1 MRRSWICLFLPVF
14 LAVSIAAVMASRPAV
29 AETQMTLSKTDVGA
43 PPEAIYPLIEDF
55 RNWAKWSPHEKAD
68 PAVRRSYSGAGKGKD
83 AVYEWNGGKFG
94 AGRAQI
100 TETSPPGR
108 IVVDLDI
115 TAPVKGRLALT
126 FTFEP
131 TGAVTK
137 IAVATK
143 GPAELVQYVMNA
155 FFTDNLIRV
164 SCAAESAPKPICK
177 IMMKDVDGQ
186 P

>member
-14 LAVSIAAVMASRPAV
+14 LGVSITASMVSRPAV
-29 AETQMTLSKTDVGA
+29 AESAMTLSKTDVGA

-68 PAVRRSYSGAGKGKD
+68 PAVRRSYSGAGKGKG
-83 AVYEWNGGKFG
+83 AVYEWEGGDKFG

-100 TETSPPGR
+100 ADASPPGR

-115 TAPVKGRLALT
+115 AAPVKGRLALT

-143 GPAELVQYVMNA
+143 GPAELVQYVMKA

-177 IMMKDVDGQ
+177 IMMKDLDG
-186 P
+186 